1 MSIQTTHRHQSV
13 FRVGSALRGTIS
25 LLFRNIVPF
34 GILAVVFILPI
45 HFLPTILGF
54 LEFCTLN
61 SPVVVVVLALTV
73 YVLFTALLSATLV
86 YGTIRE
92 LRGSRAGIG
101 ECSSRG
107 FGQLFP
113 VVAVGLLV
121 AVASIGTI

>member
-1 MSIQTTHRHQSV
+1 M
-13 FRVGSALRGTIS
+13 
-25 LLFRNIVPF
+25 FRNIVPF

-54 LEFCTLN
+54 LEFYTLN

-86 YGTIRE
+86 YGTISE

-101 ECSSRG
+101 ECISRG